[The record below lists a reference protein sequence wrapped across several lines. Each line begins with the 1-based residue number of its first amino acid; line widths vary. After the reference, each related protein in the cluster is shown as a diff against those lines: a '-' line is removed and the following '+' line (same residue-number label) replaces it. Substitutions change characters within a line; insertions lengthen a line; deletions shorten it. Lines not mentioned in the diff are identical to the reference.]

1 MVVDGLKNVYG
12 VLVLCFPEVDKTIF
26 LSSAVTMFYF
36 SEIGLV
42 WDSVKIW
49 EFVDESMVYMY
60 KGLPGMLYDWW
71 YDFDT
76 LLVLGVLR

>member
-42 WDSVKIW
+42 
-49 EFVDESMVYMY
+49 
-60 KGLPGMLYDWW
+60 
-71 YDFDT
+71 
-76 LLVLGVLR
+76 